1 MKILK
6 SILIKFC
13 AAALAFS
20 AVYGVSEN
28 EIKPDVQART
38 DKAIAVL
45 KDASLDNAAKSKALF
60 EIFDPIFDYK
70 QMAKISLG
78 KRYNSLSAD
87 EQAKFDA
94 AFEQKLKSSYIDKLL
109 GYKDQQIHITGES
122 EPQKNRYWLT
132 SELLNDGK
140 NYEFVYKFYDA
151 KERGWLIYDL
161 DIVGVSII
169 QTYRSQFGDVLNNA
183 DFNTLLQK
191 LNEAVLPDQNKTN
204 P

>member
-6 SILIKFC
+6 IL
-13 AAALAFS
+13 AAVLLFTTSLFAMS
-20 AVYGVSEN
+20 KEQ
-28 EIKPDVQART
+28 IKPEIEAKTVKVIEVLKNANLD
-38 DKAIAVL
+38 DKA
-45 KDASLDNAAKSKALF
+45 KTK
-60 EIFDPIFDYK
+60 EIFALLDPLFDYK

-169 QTYRSQFGDVLNNA
+169 QTYRSQFGDVLNNG

>member
-6 SILIKFC
+6 ILTMILLFTTSLFAISK
-13 AAALAFS
+13 
-20 AVYGVSEN
+20 EQ
-28 EIKPDVQART
+28 IKPEVEMKT
-38 DKAIAVL
+38 TKVIEIL
-45 KDASLDNAAKSKALF
+45 KDTNLDNNAKTK
-60 EIFDPIFDYK
+60 EIFALLDQFFDYK

-78 KRYNSLSAD
+78 KRYNSLSSD

-109 GYKDQQIHITGES
+109 GYKDQEIHITGES

-132 SELLNDGK
+132 SELTNDSK
-140 NYEFVYKFYDA
+140 SYEFVYKFYDA